1 MNRFCIFT
9 KRWCS
14 KPQASIPYVSW
25 DWTILKYNV
34 RSMCTGKN
42 LFNLLSMPENFVSLF
57 AMVSMWCFQNI
68 CSLRINPRK
77 LKFSTLSIA
86 ILFIC
91 RSGTNSS
98 ISLLMAWNTTN
109 FVFLT
114 FNDNLLTASQSKI
127 FANWL
132 FMSRGAPTEIWIVL
146 KSVVSS
152 AYSIYLKASLAFGM
166 SFMYIKN
173 RSGPNIDPC
182 GSPVERGSK
191 SEDTPSS
198 SIYCC
203 LPVR

>member
-14 KPQASIPYVSW
+14 KPQASIPYVIW

-42 LFNLLSMPENFVSLF
+42 FFNLLSMPEFFFSLF
-57 AMVSMWCFQNI
+57 AIASMWCFQNI
-68 CSLRINPRK
+68 FSLKINPRK
-77 LKFSTLSIA
+77 FQFSNLSIA
-86 ILFIC
+86 ILFVC
-91 RSGTNSS
+91 SSGTDSS
-98 ISLLMAWNTTN
+98 ISLLVAWNATN

-114 FNDNLLTASQSKI
+114 FNDNLLTASKSGI

-132 FMSRGAPTEIWIVL
+132 FRSRGTPTEIWIVL
-146 KSVVSS
+146 KSVVPS
-152 AYSIYLKASLAFGM
+152 AYSKYLKASLAFGM
-166 SFMYIKN
+166 QFTYIKN
-173 RSGPNIDPC
+173 RSGPNIDLC
-182 GSPVERGSK
+182 GTPVERGSK
-191 SEDTPSS
+191 SEDTPSN